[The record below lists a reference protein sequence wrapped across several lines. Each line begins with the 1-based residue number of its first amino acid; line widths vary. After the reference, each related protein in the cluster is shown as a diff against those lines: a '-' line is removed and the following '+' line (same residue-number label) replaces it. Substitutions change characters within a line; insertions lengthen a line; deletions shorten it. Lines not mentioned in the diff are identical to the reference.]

1 MRHGSLVRRAVS
13 LVSITVLCYVSL
25 LISEP
30 SRTLV
35 SEVGDTDVIS
45 EAGNTRDLGDTE
57 AGVTDVLPDEAGE
70 PGDLVG
76 GRVSHLR
83 SVCGSLAPG
92 PAPPGPG
99 TETVLL
105 PGQPPVTVCVP
116 HKARVNILS
125 INGNTINCF
134 LPSLSL
140 MYSQHIE
147 LCTRSARTPGESSAG
162 GWASSTRSAWRHSGP
177 RPGDRG
183 RPGSSGRWW

>member
-1 MRHGSLVRRAVS
+1 MRHGSLVRRAAS
-13 LVSITVLCYVSL
+13 LVSLTVLCYVSL

-30 SRTLV
+30 SGTLV

-45 EAGNTRDLGDTE
+45 EAGDTQSDLGDTE
-57 AGVTDVLPDEAGE
+57 AGDTESNSGDSEAGVTDVLADEAGE
-70 PGDLVG
+70 PGDWVG

-125 INGNTINCF
+125 INGNTIKCF
-134 LPSLSL
+134 LPSLYL
-140 MYSQHIE
+140 LATY
-147 LCTRSARTPGESSAG
+147 
-162 GWASSTRSAWRHSGP
+162 
-177 RPGDRG
+177 
-183 RPGSSGRWW
+183 